1 MNFRVST
8 IFGKNPF
15 QELKIYGTNL
25 REITTSVLSRKRI
38 FKKKGTFKFSSYP
51 WTSKLKFSCF
61 PNVYRSA
68 RILET

>member
-25 REITTSVLSRKRI
+25 RDITTSVLSRKCI
-38 FKKKGTFKFSSYP
+38 FKKKLKKSIKSKFRGFHNS
-51 WTSKLKFSCF
+51 L
-61 PNVYRSA
+61 
-68 RILET
+68 